1 MQTVYVDLLFLVN
14 FSMDFLCIF
23 LTSKILFRKTSLIRA
38 AIASAMG
45 GAYSVAAIFL
55 PSNHQVIGILSSVLC
70 CILMCLTVFW
80 NKGNSLKSI
89 VIVCVTYILSS
100 VLLGGIMTA
109 AFNLLNNSGFDL
121 RGGES
126 NDIPPW
132 LFILA
137 GIASISAACMGG
149 KFLRHTASQKSAVI
163 TATIDKKTNT
173 FKAMCDSGNLLR
185 DSISGRPVIVVDK
198 SMAKDFFDTNVSLD
212 TANTDRLNNE
222 LKRKIAIIP
231 YSTASGNKT
240 MLAFRPKKLIIESCG
255 STHESDA
262 FIGFADVKCVNS
274 DCMALIPPDLI

>member
-23 LTSKILFRKTSLIRA
+23 LTAKILFRKLSLIKA
-38 AIASAMG
+38 AIASAIG

-55 PSNHQVIGILSSVLC
+55 PPNQIIGILSSVLC
-70 CILMCLTVFW
+70 CILMCLTVFGK
-80 NKGNSLKSI
+80 KGNSLKSI
-89 VIVCVTYILSS
+89 AIVCVTYILSS

-109 AFNLLNNSGFDL
+109 AFNLLNNSGIDL
-121 RGGES
+121 NIEES

-137 GIASISAACMGG
+137 GIASITAACTGG

-163 TATIDKKTNT
+163 TVTIDKKSNT
-173 FKAMCDSGNLLR
+173 FNAMCDSGNLLR

-198 SMAKDFFDTNVSLD
+198 SMADDFFDTNISLD
-212 TANTDRLNNE
+212 TADTERLDNE

-231 YSTASGNKT
+231 YSTVSGDKT
-240 MLAFRPKKLIIESCG
+240 MLAFRPQKLIIESGG

-262 FIGFADVKCVNS
+262 LIGFADVKCANS
-274 DCMALIPPDLI
+274 DCLALIPPDLI